1 MKNIKDEKNI
11 SNKAGRESL
20 TGGAAAAEALRQINP
35 DVMPVYPITP
45 QTTIISTFAKFEAEK
60 VVNTEIITMESEH
73 SVMSACI
80 GASAAGART
89 VTATSSQGLSLMNEM
104 LYIASGMRLPIMLLV
119 SARALSAPLNIHG
132 DHSDVMGARD
142 TGWIQVF
149 SENAQEVYDNTII
162 GMKLTE
168 KSAVPVMVIMDG
180 FITSHSVETLSTLSD
195 EAVKNFVGKFQP
207 DLSLLDVKNPITYG
221 SLALPNTYFEFK
233 IDQEKAMQA
242 VVGYYRNAAYDFE
255 KISGRFHDFFES
267 YHAEDADHVIIVAGS
282 TAGTI
287 KDVVDDLR
295 KNGKKVG
302 LLKIKL
308 FRPFPHEEIAS
319 IFSKAKNVAVLDRAL
334 SFGTNPPLYSEII
347 NSMSGRNTRH
357 DFRVASYVYG
367 LGGRNIFQKQ
377 IESVFSDLI
386 NGDQNNKI
394 KFII

>member
-1 MKNIKDEKNI
+1 MKNIKVEKNI
-11 SNKAGRESL
+11 SNMVKRESL
-20 TGGAAAAEALRQINP
+20 TGGATAAKALRQINP

-60 VVNTEIITMESEH
+60 VVDTEIITMESEH

-80 GASAAGART
+80 GASTAGART
-89 VTATSSQGLSLMNEM
+89 VTATSSQGLALMNEM

-142 TGWIQVF
+142 TGWIQIF
-149 SENAQEVYDNTII
+149 SENAQEVYDNTLM

-168 KSAVPVMVIMDG
+168 KSNVPVMVIMDG

-195 EAVKNFVGKFQP
+195 EMVKNFVGKYQP

-233 IDQEKAMQA
+233 IDQEKAMQDVA
-242 VVGYYRNAAYDFE
+242 GHYRNVAYDFE

-267 YHAEDADHVIIVAGS
+267 YYAEDAEYVIVVAGS
-282 TAGTI
+282 TAGII

-308 FRPFPHEEIAS
+308 FRPFPHQEIAS
-319 IFSKAKNVAVLDRAL
+319 IFSKTKNIAVLDRAM

-367 LGGRNIFQKQ
+367 LGGRNIFQKD
-377 IESVFSDLI
+377 IVKIFESMEIGSLSKETI
-386 NGDQNNKI
+386 YI
-394 KFII
+394 K